1 MCENQKK
8 VQPEELDD
16 NDLNQVVGGA
26 SPDTG
31 WLEDRIPSHWAVT
44 CTNCGM
50 QFYVRSNKDCP
61 SCANKEVNLTYDSSK
76 PVYDAD
82 IHSWR

>member
-1 MCENQKK
+1 
-8 VQPEELDD
+8 
-16 NDLNQVVGGA
+16 
-26 SPDTG
+26 
-31 WLEDRIPSHWAVT
+31 
-44 CTNCGM
+44 M

-61 SCANKEVNLTYDSSK
+61 SCANKEVNLTYDSTK